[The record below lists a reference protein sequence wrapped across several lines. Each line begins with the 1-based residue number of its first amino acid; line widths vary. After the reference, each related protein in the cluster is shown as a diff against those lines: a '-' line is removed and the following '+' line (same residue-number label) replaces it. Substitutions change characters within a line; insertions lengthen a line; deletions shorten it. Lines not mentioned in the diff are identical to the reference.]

1 MRINNEEI
9 LLEKLVEEINPRNH
23 LMEHL
28 KNDIYLSQVQV
39 DILKQYGFSYQ
50 KYSNVKSLILDIEDY
65 LNYHYDEDLE
75 ELENVVSDLVEFD
88 YYYNTNK

>member
-28 KNDIYLSQVQV
+28 KNDIYLSQVQI
-39 DILKQYGFSYQ
+39 DILKLYGFSYQ

-65 LNYHYDEDLE
+65 LNDNYGEELEDLE
-75 ELENVVSDLVEFD
+75 NVANDLSEFD
-88 YYYNTNK
+88 YYHNTKK